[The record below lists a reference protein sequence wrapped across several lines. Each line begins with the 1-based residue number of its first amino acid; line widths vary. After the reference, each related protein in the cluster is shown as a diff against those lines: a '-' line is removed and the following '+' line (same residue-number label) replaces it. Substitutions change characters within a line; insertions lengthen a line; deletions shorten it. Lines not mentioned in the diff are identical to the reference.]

1 MQIFAIDLAGPWY
14 LDQVQTEVLRF
25 GDNDGHVNESW
36 EDFKQFWPLKNHVTR
51 HDGMIGFNLGK
62 VCSRMIQKTDPSKLQ
77 VPTDEKSNRVK
88 KAESI
93 RSNLSGT
100 ELTLSVK

>member
-1 MQIFAIDLAGPWY
+1 MQLFAIDLAGPWY

-62 VCSRMIQKTDPSKLQ
+62 VCSEIISEKLTSENFRYQQMRNPSVLKKQHQFDQIYQ
-77 VPTDEKSNRVK
+77 VRKCQ
-88 KAESI
+88 
-93 RSNLSGT
+93 
-100 ELTLSVK
+100 

>member
-1 MQIFAIDLAGPWY
+1 MQLFAIDLAGPWY
-14 LDQVQTEVLRF
+14 LNQVQTEVLRF

-62 VCSRMIQKTDPSKLQ
+62 VCSRMISKKKLTAQNFRYQPMRNPIELKKQNQFDQIYQ
-77 VPTDEKSNRVK
+77 VLN
-88 KAESI
+88 
-93 RSNLSGT
+93 
-100 ELTLSVK
+100 

>member
-1 MQIFAIDLAGPWY
+1 MTSKDGVHFKPVTFDEFLTLINCSSIGSLWKGMQLFAIDLAGPWY

-25 GDNDGHVNESW
+25 GDNEGHVNESW

-62 VCSRMIQKTDPSKLQ
+62 VSK
-77 VPTDEKSNRVK
+77 PTFDMVR
-88 KAESI
+88 
-93 RSNLSGT
+93 R
-100 ELTLSVK
+100 